1 MASRWSAGTLSASMR
16 MATGGP
22 AWTSAASGIA
32 RKKGR
37 RVNACGSG
45 CAGVGIAALR
55 KILPPAPLDL
65 AALRGK
71 DAAVDADNLVWSFV
85 TAMAGTGQLPAAP
98 DGRSN
103 AHLLGLLS
111 RLQLYAKWGLRTCWV
126 FDGAQPQLKEA
137 TLIARAERIEA
148 ARAAGDNYQAGV
160 GVDEDDLGECKRL
173 LSALGV
179 PWIDAPGESDAQC
192 AHLVQAAHAW
202 GAVTQD
208 WDIALFGAP
217 RALRNLTTSATRT
230 PELLDLDA
238 ALAAA
243 GLTRRQLVDAAILI
257 GTDYNEGVPGVG
269 PVKAVALVKRHG
281 GLLPALAA
289 LGIGMPSAQKA
300 KELVLNHAR
309 DRGFKPRFGAVDG
322 PGLASFLG
330 SRGVSAKRVD
340 DLLRALAAADAT

>member
-1 MASRWSAGTLSASMR
+1 M
-16 MATGGP
+16 
-22 AWTSAASGIA
+22 
-32 RKKGR
+32 
-37 RVNACGSG
+37 
-45 CAGVGIAALR
+45 GIAALR

-269 PVKAVALVKRHG
+269 PVKAVTLVKRHQDLKG
-281 GLLPALAA
+281 ALKALGVAIPHADEVQALYFDHPVDKAWTPKWGKPKEKAVLALLAQRGVPEKRGTDLLAA
-289 LGIGMPSAQKA
+289 L
-300 KELVLNHAR
+300 
-309 DRGFKPRFGAVDG
+309 
-322 PGLASFLG
+322 
-330 SRGVSAKRVD
+330 
-340 DLLRALAAADAT
+340 DAP